1 MKKIL
6 MICAATALLLL
17 VGCSSYEP
25 VVFPFGKTYT
35 YEVSF
40 ADGCAVPDTSFE
52 IKMTTSKNKF
62 FGQFGLKYEY
72 FTHDGTPVY
81 VEKTGYTEDKGC
93 VELHP
98 PRMGMMAFTEVV
110 PFPTYW
116 FPVGCYVSSNGS
128 IKVANSTFTA
138 ANGKTIEYAYK
149 QGDVDTLNH
158 WGEEIECFVVIGEN
172 TNHYDDIGHYR
183 VTYWFHPQYGF
194 VLWKYEL
201 PEGKCVWLKLQK

>member
-6 MICAATALLLL
+6 MLCAATALLFL

-25 VVFPFGKTYT
+25 VVYPFGKTYT

-40 ADGCAVPDTSFE
+40 SDGCAVSDTSFE

-81 VEKTGYTEDKGC
+81 VEKTGYTEDNGR

-116 FPVGCYVSSNGS
+116 LPVGCYVSSNGS
-128 IKVANSTFTA
+128 IKVAESTFTA
-138 ANGKTIEYAYK
+138 ANGKTIKYAYK